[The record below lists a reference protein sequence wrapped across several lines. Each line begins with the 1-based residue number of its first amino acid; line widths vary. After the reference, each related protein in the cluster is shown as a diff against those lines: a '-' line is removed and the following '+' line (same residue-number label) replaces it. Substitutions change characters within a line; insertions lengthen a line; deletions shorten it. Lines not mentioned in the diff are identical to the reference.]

1 MSSLESQ
8 YNSWKLKNSW
18 SDFSFEDWQKW
29 ILEPKLKRAADFIN
43 KLKEEE

>member
-8 YNSWKLKNSW
+8 YSSWKTKNTW
-18 SDFSFEDWQKW
+18 SDFSFEDWRKW
-29 ILEPKLKRAADFIN
+29 ILEPKLKMAVEIIN